1 MKLLRKREVFR
12 WCVDFCDILNIWV
25 QDRFNLNPKRVI
37 LEAQQDLTSLEELER
52 TIGKSLG
59 IKHGNKNS

>member
-12 WCVDFCDILNIWV
+12 WCVDFCDIVNIWV
-25 QDRFNLNPKRVI
+25 QDRFNLNPKRAI
-37 LEAQQDLTSLEELER
+37 LEAQQDLTSLEEL
-52 TIGKSLG
+52 GKSLG

>member
-1 MKLLRKREVFR
+1 MKLLRKREMFR
-12 WCVDFCDILNIWV
+12 WCVYTADALNIWV
-25 QDRFNLNPKRVI
+25 QDRFNLNPKRAI

>member
-1 MKLLRKREVFR
+1 MKIRKRKIFR
-12 WCVDFCDILNIWV
+12 WCVDFCDIINIWV
-25 QDRFNLNPKRVI
+25 QDRFNLNPKRAI

>member
-1 MKLLRKREVFR
+1 VKIRKRKIFR
-12 WCVDFCDILNIWV
+12 WCVDFCDIVNIWV

>member
-1 MKLLRKREVFR
+1 MKIRKRKIFR
-12 WCVDFCDILNIWV
+12 WCVDFCDIINIWV
-25 QDRFNLNPKRVI
+25 QDRFNLNPKRAI
-37 LEAQQDLTSLEELER
+37 LEAQQDLTSLEELES

>member
-1 MKLLRKREVFR
+1 MKLRRRKIFR
-12 WCVDFCDILNIWV
+12 WCVDFADNINFWI

-37 LEAQQDLTSLEELER
+37 LEKQQDMISVKELEK

-59 IKHGNKNS
+59 L